1 MKDRFKLLL
10 GVLSVSMLGI
20 LAGPAAVAQ
29 CGAPAKKAAFHA
41 NSLANRGSFQ
51 LASLNEDRDQDDLEP
66 IVGLWKI
73 AFVDK
78 SKGYTDTG
86 YAAWHSDFT
95 EFQNSQRT
103 PSTGAVCQGVWEKV
117 GRFTYR
123 LNHFAMAYAD
133 NVNLTNIIRIREE
146 VTVDKSQK
154 TFSGTFTTDVYDTQ
168 HNLIVEFQGP
178 ITGTRVTIDSSIDSQ
193 LSTRGGVAYAP
204 PPPCLQID
212 RASMIDKR
220 PRTAHEAYS

>member
-1 MKDRFKLLL
+1 VAWAIAF
-10 GVLSVSMLGI
+10 
-20 LAGPAAVAQ
+20 AASPGREAT
-29 CGAPAKKAAFHA
+29 FLT
-41 NSLANRGSFQ
+41 SR
-51 LASLNEDRDQDDLEP
+51 LASLHEDRDQDDLEP

-117 GRFTYR
+117 GLSTFR

-146 VTVDKSQK
+146 VTVDKSRK
-154 TFSGTFTTDVYDTQ
+154 TFRGTFTTDVYNTQ
-168 HNLIVEFQGP
+168 HNLIIEFHGS
-178 ITGTRVTIDSSIDSQ
+178 ITGTRVTIDSGIDS
-193 LSTRGGVAYAP
+193 
-204 PPPCLQID
+204 
-212 RASMIDKR
+212 
-220 PRTAHEAYS
+220 H

>member
-1 MKDRFKLLL
+1 MTSR
-10 GVLSVSMLGI
+10 
-20 LAGPAAVAQ
+20 
-29 CGAPAKKAAFHA
+29 
-41 NSLANRGSFQ
+41 
-51 LASLNEDRDQDDLEP
+51 LASLHEDRDQDDLEP

-117 GRFTYR
+117 GLSTFR

-146 VTVDKSQK
+146 VTVDKSRK
-154 TFSGTFTTDVYDTQ
+154 TFRGTFTTDVYNTQ
-168 HNLIVEFQGP
+168 HNLIIEFHGS
-178 ITGTRVTIDSSIDSQ
+178 ITGTRVTIDSGIDS
-193 LSTRGGVAYAP
+193 
-204 PPPCLQID
+204 
-212 RASMIDKR
+212 
-220 PRTAHEAYS
+220 H